1 MKSKFDTIINKVLNE
16 SAEHFSIGNELD
28 YLNAKLYNLY
38 TNLDPKV
45 KTKSGALVSEVL
57 KNILDR
63 YVDLLDEYV
72 QIINRAK
79 QNADQPEAIKLLLRQ
94 LSLD

>member
-1 MKSKFDTIINKVLNE
+1 MKSKFNSIINKVLNE
-16 SAEHFSIGNELD
+16 SAEQFSIGNELH
-28 YLNAKLYNLY
+28 NLY
-38 TNLDPKV
+38 TNLDPKA

-57 KNILDR
+57 KDI
-63 YVDLLDEYV
+63 LDEYV

-79 QNADQPEAIKLLLRQ
+79 QNADQPEVIQALLRQ